1 MTLNS
6 LQCVVGEISVKVV
19 EILENESLN
28 FDEIVRRLRLDPSK
42 TGSTLS
48 VMEIKG
54 ILKNSGGSYSL
65 SN

>member
-1 MTLNS
+1 VKFANLNK
-6 LQCVVGEISVKVV
+6 EEKKIV

-54 ILKNSGGSYSL
+54 ILKNSGGNYSIT
-65 SN
+65 S